1 MEVTYKM
8 QQLTCPF
15 CGSNQLIEKDID
27 LFLCDHCKS
36 EFIINRDK
44 HVINYKKRIAEL
56 EAENK
61 RLHMKL
67 DASLKQRKMAFENAK
82 YERKSGI
89 IRTLIESMGRDGII
103 GIVSLL
109 ILFTVAISSSFNITS
124 STKRHE
130 ENVKHLESVVQQIQD
145 DIDAGRYDEAL
156 IKTESIRGNNYSHE
170 DDKRWDNT
178 RNKLVKDINDA
189 KEKARLETVLTAPD
203 KSTSLKGKRY
213 EDVKSLF
220 ENAGFINIT
229 VSKSEKESGVFDKP
243 KDVERVV
250 INGQDSFKKGDEFPL
265 DARVIIYYYTK

>member
-109 ILFTVAISSSFNITS
+109 ILFTMAISSSFNITS

-229 VSKSEKESGVFDKP
+229 VSKSEKESGVFDEP